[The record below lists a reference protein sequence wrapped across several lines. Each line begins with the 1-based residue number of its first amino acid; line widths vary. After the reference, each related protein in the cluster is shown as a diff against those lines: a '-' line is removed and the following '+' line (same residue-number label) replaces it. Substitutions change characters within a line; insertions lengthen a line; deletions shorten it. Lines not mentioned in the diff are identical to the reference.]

1 MTESVLMLC
10 RGRVMHAR
18 LRPFVHRFVY
28 RVFCLRLRID
38 RPTELARQTSWLFGF
53 ERARP
58 ISFRGRDHGARDG
71 ADLMPWLARTLE
83 ASDVRFEVGA
93 VWLQCFPR
101 VFGYVF
107 NPVSFWLV
115 HDREGVLRALLA
127 EVNNTFGQRH
137 QYVLTA
143 PNLGPLD
150 PHVKLGCQ
158 KVFHVS
164 PFCDVQGNYQFELD
178 ERAGQPRLAI
188 DYFADESE
196 AQVGQEPRGKRE
208 TQPLLRTAIVVQPQP
223 LRTSALLV
231 AFLTMPMMTFG
242 VMLRIHVQAFKLWR
256 RGAKYRPVPALP
268 VDEVTHNFTV
278 RK

>member
-1 MTESVLMLC
+1 
-10 RGRVMHAR
+10 MHAR

-38 RPTELARQTSWLFGF
+38 RPAELALHTSWLFGF
-53 ERARP
+53 ECARP
-58 ISFRGRDHGARDG
+58 VSFRSSDHGPRDG
-71 ADLMPWLARTLE
+71 SDLMQWLKRTLQ

-93 VWLQCFPR
+93 GWLQCFPR
-101 VFGYVF
+101 VLGYVF

-150 PHVKLGCQ
+150 ATVKLGCQ

-164 PFCDVQGNYQFELD
+164 PFCDVQGSYQFKLD

-188 DYFADESE
+188 DYFDHVQETQGE
-196 AQVGQEPRGKRE
+196 QEPRGE
-208 TQPLLRTAIVVQPQP
+208 HENQALLRTAIVVQPQP
-223 LRTSALLV
+223 LRTSALLA

-256 RGAKYRPVPALP
+256 RGATFRSIPTLP
-268 VDEVTHNFTV
+268 TDEVTHNFTA

>member
-1 MTESVLMLC
+1 MTENALLLC
-10 RGRVMHAR
+10 RGRVMHVR

-38 RPTELARQTSWLFGF
+38 RSTELARYTNWLFGF
-53 ERARP
+53 ECARP
-58 ISFRGRDHGARDG
+58 VSFRSSDHGARDG
-71 ADLMPWLARTLE
+71 SDLMQWLTRTLA
-83 ASDVRFEVGA
+83 ASGAHFEVGA

-101 VFGYVF
+101 VLGYVF

-115 HDREGVLRALLA
+115 HDREGILRALLA
-127 EVNNTFGQRH
+127 EVNNTFGQCH

-143 PNLGPLD
+143 PNLVALEPHIKLD
-150 PHVKLGCQ
+150 CQ

-164 PFCDVQGNYQFELD
+164 PFCDVQGNYQFKLD

-188 DYFADESE
+188 DYFDH
-196 AQVGQEPRGKRE
+196 GQESQDGQVPLGEQE

-223 LRTSALLV
+223 LRTRALLA

-256 RGAKYRPVPALP
+256 RGAIYRPIPALP
-268 VDEVTHNFTV
+268 TDEVTHNFTV

>member
-1 MTESVLMLC
+1 MTESALLLC

-38 RPTELARQTSWLFGF
+38 RPTELARYTSWLFGF
-53 ERARP
+53 ECARP
-58 ISFRGRDHGARDG
+58 VSFRSSDHGARDG
-71 ADLMPWLARTLE
+71 SDLMQWLTRTLA

-101 VFGYVF
+101 VLGYVF

-143 PNLGPLD
+143 PNLGALD
-150 PHVKLGCQ
+150 PNVKLSCQ

-164 PFCDVQGNYQFELD
+164 PFFDVQGSYQFALD
-178 ERAGQPRLAI
+178 ERAAQPRLAI
-188 DYFADESE
+188 DYFDSETES
-196 AQVGQEPRGKRE
+196 QDGQEP
-208 TQPLLRTAIVVQPQP
+208 QPLLRTAIVVQPKP
-223 LRTSALLV
+223 LCTRALLG

-256 RGAKYRPVPALP
+256 RGATFRSVPALP
-268 VDEVTHNFTV
+268 ADEVTHNFTAP
-278 RK
+278 K

>member
-1 MTESVLMLC
+1 
-10 RGRVMHAR
+10 MHAR

-38 RPTELARQTSWLFGF
+38 RPAELARHTSWLFGF
-53 ERARP
+53 ECARP
-58 ISFRGRDHGARDG
+58 VSFRSSDHGARDG
-71 ADLMPWLARTLE
+71 SDLMQWLTRTLE

-101 VFGYVF
+101 VLGYVF

-115 HDREGVLRALLA
+115 HDRQGVLRALLA

-143 PNLGPLD
+143 PDQGPLE
-150 PHVKLGCQ
+150 PQVKLGCQ

-164 PFCDVQGNYQFELD
+164 PFCDVQGHYQFALD
-178 ERAGQPRLAI
+178 ERARQPRLAI
-188 DYFADESE
+188 DYFDHAQE
-196 AQVGQEPRGKRE
+196 AQGEQTHLGEQKDA
-208 TQPLLRTAIVVQPQP
+208 QPLLRTAIVVQPQP
-223 LRTSALLV
+223 LRTRVLLG

-256 RGAKYRPVPALP
+256 RGATFRSVPALP
-268 VDEVTHNFTV
+268 ADEVTHNFTAP
-278 RK
+278 K

>member
-1 MTESVLMLC
+1 MTESALLLC

-38 RPTELARQTSWLFGF
+38 RPTELARYTSWLFGF
-53 ERARP
+53 ECARP
-58 ISFRGRDHGARDG
+58 ISFRSSDHGARDG
-71 ADLMPWLARTLE
+71 SDLMQWLKRTLE

-101 VFGYVF
+101 VLGYVF

-115 HDREGVLRALLA
+115 HDREGVLRALVA

-150 PHVKLGCQ
+150 PNVKLGCQ
-158 KVFHVS
+158 KLFHVS
-164 PFCDVQGNYQFELD
+164 PFCDVQGSYQFELD

-188 DYFADESE
+188 DYFDQ
-196 AQVGQEPRGKRE
+196 AQETQCEQETRGERE
-208 TQPLLRTAIVVQPQP
+208 TQALLRTAIVVQLQP
-223 LRTSALLV
+223 LRTRALLA

-256 RGAKYRPVPALP
+256 RGATFRSIPALP
-268 VDEVTHNFTV
+268 SDEVTHNFTV

>member
-1 MTESVLMLC
+1 MTKSALLLC

-28 RVFCLRLRID
+28 KVFCLRLRID
-38 RPTELARQTSWLFGF
+38 RPTELARHTSWLFGF
-53 ERARP
+53 ECARP
-58 ISFRGRDHGARDG
+58 VSFRSSDHGARDG
-71 ADLMPWLARTLE
+71 SDLMQWLTRTLE
-83 ASDVRFEVGA
+83 ASGARFEVGA

-101 VFGYVF
+101 VLGYVF

-143 PNLGPLD
+143 PNLEALE
-150 PHVKLGCQ
+150 PHIKLVCQ

-164 PFCDVQGNYQFELD
+164 PFCDVQGHYQFKLD
-178 ERAGQPRLAI
+178 ERAGQPYLAI
-188 DYFADESE
+188 DYFDHVQE
-196 AQVGQEPRGKRE
+196 AQDEQKPRGE
-208 TQPLLRTAIVVQPQP
+208 QEIQPMLRTAIVVQPQP
-223 LRTSALLV
+223 LRTRALLA

-256 RGAKYRPVPALP
+256 RGATYRPIPALP
-268 VDEVTHNFTV
+268 TDEVTHNFTV

>member
-1 MTESVLMLC
+1 M
-10 RGRVMHAR
+10 
-18 LRPFVHRFVY
+18 
-28 RVFCLRLRID
+28 
-38 RPTELARQTSWLFGF
+38 QWLK
-53 ERARP
+53 
-58 ISFRGRDHGARDG
+58 
-71 ADLMPWLARTLE
+71 RTLE

-178 ERAGQPRLAI
+178 VRAGQHRLAI
-188 DYFADESE
+188 DYFDEEPE
-196 AQVGQEPRGKRE
+196 AQGGQRS
-208 TQPLLRTAIVVQPQP
+208 QPLLRTAIVVQPQP
-223 LRTSALLV
+223 LRTRALLA

-256 RGAKYRPVPALP
+256 RGATFRSLPALP
-268 VDEVTHNFTV
+268 ADEVTHNFTA